1 MDLALSGPFQSNE
14 NLNSHLCVLFFLAV
28 YDEAKH
34 IINAITV
41 IFQPMKPNT
50 VKSSLVNTHTYDQ
63 LGHTAVAHLVQ
74 TFCL

>member
-14 NLNSHLCVLFFLAV
+14 NLNSHLYVLFFLAV
-28 YDEAKH
+28 CDEAKH

-50 VKSSLVNTHTYDQ
+50 VNS
-63 LGHTAVAHLVQ
+63 A
-74 TFCL
+74 